1 MKKISIIFV
10 VAIVV
15 IIIII
20 IITGR
25 SNNEKEKTLP
35 EIPRSSPIPQTMKEF
50 IEISDKGA
58 TTVQV
63 CETYGGREI
72 FPINYE
78 KLSSIKD
85 ERVFVVQKKETG
97 QIYECIYFGEGEFII
112 TMKSC
117 CWER

>member
-1 MKKISIIFV
+1 MKKNSIIFG
-10 VAIVV
+10 VAIMA

-20 IITGR
+20 MVDGG
-25 SNNEKEKTLP
+25 NNEKEKTLP
-35 EIPRSSPIPQTMKEF
+35 EILRSSPMPQAMKEF

-85 ERVFVVQKKETG
+85 ERVFVIQEKETG
-97 QIYECIYFGEGEFII
+97 QIYECVYFGEGEIII

-117 CWER
+117 CWGK